1 MKARIARNYGPDA
14 LVKSPRSLR
23 AAVNG
28 FCRDCIYDPIG
39 GDGSWR
45 QQVGACTS
53 VRCPLYLVRPL
64 PRVTNGSEKA
74 PFSGVA
80 ARSQGAASPTT
91 GQEGTAGNYME
102 IAP

>member
-1 MKARIARNYGPDA
+1 MKARIALNSDPDG
-14 LVKSPRSLR
+14 VVETPRSLR

-28 FCRDCIYDPIG
+28 FCRECIYDPTG

-64 PRVTNGSEKA
+64 PRVTNRSDKA
-74 PFSGVA
+74 PFSSVA
-80 ARSQGAASPTT
+80 ARSQGEASPTT
-91 GQEGTAGNYME
+91 GQEGTARNYME